1 MGYAQL
7 QLIEVSVLAALLQKT
22 ALVNILEQLKSC
34 TQEDFVELKSL
45 LQESG
50 SDAMD
55 QHIRTFDVQSAMI
68 GR

>member
-1 MGYAQL
+1 MAYAQL
-7 QLIEVSVLAALLQKT
+7 QLTEVSVLAALLQKT
-22 ALVNILEQLKSC
+22 ALANILEQLKSC
-34 TQEDFVELKSL
+34 TQEDFVKLKRL

>member
-22 ALVNILEQLKSC
+22 DLVNILEQLKSC
-34 TQEDFVELKSL
+34 TQEDFVKLKSL